1 LNLKWNPR
9 HNESMPICDF
19 WREPRFLIDHGDSVW
34 NVDHSITH
42 TSSQRARFK
51 RKLLNCVMN
60 RSVEASTPGRS
71 TAENI
76 PHCSEARDLLAKLFI
91 SFDRRAQLYHWQ
103 VNGSDETVSSL
114 LDLSNTQYIQIMSFC
129 GFYQQETDCF
139 LQTVFDGFLAEYKL
153 KSLTF
158 YRSRGKKKL
167 YYTDVIAAR
176 NERSPSSSTRDRL
189 RRLGELLPSRTSEW
203 RQDLI
208 TDLTRM
214 V

>member
-1 LNLKWNPR
+1 
-9 HNESMPICDF
+9 
-19 WREPRFLIDHGDSVW
+19 
-34 NVDHSITH
+34 
-42 TSSQRARFK
+42 
-51 RKLLNCVMN
+51 MN

-158 YRSRGKKKL
+158 YRPRGKKKL
-167 YYTDVIAAR
+167 YYIPLGQG
-176 NERSPSSSTRDRL
+176 NYPSSVSTQDKDEIEATFANDRK
-189 RRLGELLPSRTSEW
+189 EAT
-203 RQDLI
+203 
-208 TDLTRM
+208 
-214 V
+214 